1 MIEGEFLTELKKEF
15 GGEDN
20 KLAKVTELKR
30 VEWDWRTMEKFIQ
43 EFRRVARGSKY
54 DGRALVEEF
63 KHGMNEVIR
72 RNLIEAERPSWSI
85 VQWYECAT
93 NLDWH

>member
-63 KHGMNEVIR
+63 KHGMNKVIR

>member
-1 MIEGEFLTELKKEF
+1 
-15 GGEDN
+15 
-20 KLAKVTELKR
+20 
-30 VEWDWRTMEKFIQ
+30 MEEFIQ

-72 RNLIEAERPSWSI
+72 RNLIEAERPS
-85 VQWYECAT
+85 
-93 NLDWH
+93 